1 MAASDTLPS
10 ENPLPAILGF
20 VGFRRRSGRYGS
32 ATQLLWNRLE
42 NDASIYELCK
52 VRGYLTEEDRVILEQ
67 CKQRLEVARR
77 CLDRQF
83 WRWSFAFWQ
92 IIHEVDGLLLLVM
105 PQHMLLPHA
114 LEIQQQF
121 ERRVTDSGQKTLW
134 LGSERTPGPVPQ
146 CVRFLRGEA
155 LPPGDPDAS
164 LSEAERLARCR
175 HVLRGAQG
183 VINDRVDKTF
193 WQLSINVSIQVLST
207 LLLITLSL
215 LALLGFNRSLVAD
228 WPDTLVP
235 QGLLL
240 LSLMGAAGAVV
251 SNMLSKERF
260 VVATGATSRF
270 FAYHLLVKPVIGAFA
285 ALTLL
290 LVEQSN
296 LLLAVVPR
304 DATPPASVSAPVAAE
319 RPGEPSAEPS
329 LEAPEPS
336 ANAAASGD
344 AGYNSALLN
353 IVVKDWRA
361 VFFTLAA
368 LSVVAGYFADR
379 FLSSIMNNVLSRLLG
394 QSEKLLPS
402 STPPEAG
409 SLSRR
414 TELK

>member
-1 MAASDTLPS
+1 MAASDTLPP

-42 NDASIYELCK
+42 NDASLYELCK
-52 VRGYLTEEDRVILEQ
+52 VREGLTEEDRVILEQ

-121 ERRVTDSGQKTLW
+121 ERRVTDSAQKTLW
-134 LGSERTPGPVPQ
+134 LGAERTSGPVPQ
-146 CVRFLRGEA
+146 CIRLLRGEA
-155 LPPGDPDAS
+155 PAPSDPDAS

-260 VVATGATSRF
+260 IVATGATSRF

-304 DATPPASVSAPVAAE
+304 GPA
-319 RPGEPSAEPS
+319 
-329 LEAPEPS
+329 
-336 ANAAASGD
+336 ND
-344 AGYNSALLN
+344 AGNNSALLN

-368 LSVVAGYFADR
+368 LAVVAGYFADR

-402 STPPEAG
+402 STPPDAG
-409 SLSRR
+409 SPPGKRS
-414 TELK
+414 